1 MRHSPCLAVLAAVFL
16 GACTAQGAGVPP
28 SPAAIEAEGGG
39 SNRVRFEVDG
49 QAFAFRTPQVRHGRS
64 RAGQG
69 LVARRFELASAD
81 QSLYARLV
89 LNVEATRGD
98 LSGRY
103 RVVAGD
109 GEGGGAT
116 AGTAE
121 LMLAEETDPV
131 RGRRMF
137 PGGGGEVE
145 VVQREGYFEV
155 RFSITG
161 DGLFRDRDAAPVE
174 GELAFHA
181 PS

>member
-1 MRHSPCLAVLAAVFL
+1 MRLSPCLSVLVAVFL
-16 GACTAQGAGVPP
+16 GACTAQGAGVPQA
-28 SPAAIEAEGGG
+28 PAAFEAEGAGG
-39 SNRVRFEVDG
+39 NRVRFEVDG
-49 QAFAFRTPQVRHGRS
+49 QAFAFRTPQLRHGRS
-64 RAGQG
+64 RTGQD
-69 LVARRFELASAD
+69 LVARHFELASAD

-89 LNVEATRGD
+89 LNVEAGRAD

-103 RVVAGD
+103 LVVP
-109 GEGGGAT
+109 GGGDDAAT

-137 PGGGGEVE
+137 PGGAGEVE
-145 VVQREGYFEV
+145 VTQREGYFQV

-161 DGLFRDRDAAPVE
+161 DGLFRDSDAAPVE